1 MSNLET
7 QIIETGYIP
16 RPYQQSVHDA
26 MGHYRFGVLVFH
38 RRAGKT
44 VCVINDLIDKALAC
58 EKENPQYAYI
68 APTYSQAK
76 RIAWSY
82 FKKYT
87 GNIPTVEY
95 HEGELKITINRPSR
109 KDKIVIYLLGA
120 ENYDSLAGLYLDGV
134 IMDEYSLMNPNIW
147 TLIVRPALSDRK
159 GWAMFIGT
167 PRGSNH
173 FFDLYIFAKNHPDK
187 WYCRLLTVED
197 TGAIDKEEL
206 ALLKEEMSEEQY
218 NQEMMCSFSAAI
230 TGAYYGSY
238 IAEAEKD
245 KRIGKVSYDPHIPVD
260 TAWDLGIG
268 DATAI
273 WFYQQCG
280 TEVRY
285 IDYYEAAGHGLDHY
299 VRVIQKKDYIYGVHN
314 LPHDAK
320 ARSLETGNSRE
331 ETLRKLGLGRI
342 NILPRMSIEDGIHA
356 ARMILPRAWFDY
368 SKCER
373 GLAALR
379 NYQKKWDQKT
389 KTYLDTPLHDWAS
402 NGADGFRYS
411 ALAIR
416 PKQRIMVGSSHHL
429 PTYENYNILE

>member
-1 MSNLET
+1 MSQFDT
-7 QIIETGYIP
+7 QIIDTGYVP
-16 RPYQQSVHDA
+16 RPYQQEVHDA
-26 MGHYRFGVLVFH
+26 MGAYRFGVLVFH

-44 VCVINDLIDKALAC
+44 VCVINDLIDKGLSC

-76 RIAWSY
+76 RIAWQY

-87 GNIPTVEY
+87 RDIPTVEY

-147 TLIVRPALSDRK
+147 TLIVRPALADRK
-159 GWAMFIGT
+159 GWALFIGT
-167 PRGSNH
+167 PRGANH
-173 FFDLYIFAKNHPDK
+173 FFDLYMFAKAHPEN
-187 WYCRLLTVED
+187 WYARLLTVND
-197 TGAIDKEEL
+197 TGAIDPEEL
-206 ALLKEEMSEEQY
+206 KLLKEEMSEEQY
-218 NQEMMCSFSAAI
+218 NQEMLCSFSAAI
-230 TGAYYGSY
+230 TGAYYGNY
-238 IAEAEKD
+238 IAEAEKEN
-245 KRIGKVSYDPHIPVD
+245 RIGKVSYDPHVPVD

-280 TEVRY
+280 TEIHY

-299 VRVIQKKDYIYGVHN
+299 VKVIQKKPYIYGVHN

-342 NILPRMSIEDGIHA
+342 NILPRMAIEDGIHA
-356 ARMILPRAWFDY
+356 ARMILSRSWFSLD
-368 SKCER
+368 KCER
-373 GLAALR
+373 GLSALR
-379 NYQKKWDQKT
+379 NYQKKWDAKS
-389 KTYLDTPLHDWAS
+389 KTYLDTPLHDWSS

-416 PKQRIMVGSSHHL
+416 PKQRIMVGSAQHL
-429 PTYENYNILE
+429 PTYEDYNILE